1 MLVPLLTGQAFRK
14 LHLRLRNGVNDSST
28 ERDSLLRAQVYLIK
42 RPAVD
47 SFHQQITQ
55 ADALSFALKELIYC
69 GHVKSVAEHAM
80 RETLIP
86 SLFCCNA
93 YANLLHG
100 SGAQRHDRIPVSCAC
115 NSLSCTS
122 RSYDSLLSSRKRAGG
137 HPGCT
142 AQ

>member
-47 SFHQQITQ
+47 FFHQQITQ
-55 ADALSFALKELIYC
+55 ADALSFALKEVIYC
-69 GHVKSVAEHAM
+69 GHVKS
-80 RETLIP
+80 
-86 SLFCCNA
+86 
-93 YANLLHG
+93 
-100 SGAQRHDRIPVSCAC
+100 PVSCAC